1 MQVIEH
7 AMLEPGACYITGRS
21 EGPFVDTGLDID
33 DLAVHGRVYLAFST
47 VSDLCDVIGGLG
59 PEGAQILKDRLAEL
73 EETVVRQDAA
83 IEGLA
88 TANQALVAAGY
99 SPAAT
104 APEPVADDASDPRYG
119 GLDDDELLDAVLA
132 SGLDVAP
139 DASREQM
146 IEALEAQP

>member
-1 MQVIEH
+1 MHVIDH
-7 AMLEPGACYITGRS
+7 APLEPGACFITQRS

-33 DLAVHGRVYLAFST
+33 DLAVHGRVYLAVST

-59 PEGAQILKDRLAEL
+59 PEAAQILRDRIAEL
-73 EETVVRQDAA
+73 EETVVRQDKA
-83 IEGLA
+83 IEGL
-88 TANQALVAAGY
+88 TLANQALVDAGY

-104 APEPVADDASDPRYG
+104 APEPVADDSTDPRYG

-132 SGLDVAP
+132 SGVDVAP